1 MNNRLDFICKF
12 KNPTLAGLELKA
24 ARERFIEIDA
34 ELQKLL
40 ERPTEP
46 ALARAVSL
54 ARTYLEQS
62 MQYTIKSL
70 CLKHEDK

>member
-12 KNPTLAGLELKA
+12 KNSQLATMEMSA

-40 ERPTEP
+40 ENPVDA
-46 ALARAVSL
+46 ALARSVSL
-54 ARTYLEQS
+54 ARTHIEVAL
-62 MQYTIKSL
+62 QYTIKSL

>member
-12 KNPTLAGLELKA
+12 KNATLATMEMRA

-40 ERPTEP
+40 EKPTDP
-46 ALARAVSL
+46 ALARSVSL
-54 ARTYLEQS
+54 ARTHLEVAL
-62 MQYTIKSL
+62 QYTIKSL

>member
-1 MNNRLDFICKF
+1 MDNRLDFISKF
-12 KNPTLAGLELKA
+12 KNETLAGMEFRA

-40 ERPTEP
+40 ENPVEP
-46 ALARAVSL
+46 ALARSVSL

-62 MQYTIKSL
+62 LQYTIKSL